1 MGHFRNMENMLA
13 YRLQQY
19 FALQDKQGKGAIR
32 PTLMHNPFCAGV
44 SRSTRQKLIVLLALC
59 PEFAPTL
66 IERCLKKHLES
77 GGDLPAFGGVRGTQ
91 HRGIIPTGETA
102 LFLLGA
108 ADLDSRLRV
117 RKYFD
122 PETRLVSDNFIE
134 LHPPPAGEPSLAGR
148 LVPHLDIL
156 QRLISGKVDLPHLLP
171 QLPRPTPRNQPDL
184 GRPSP
189 ARAQPPRDRLPQK
202 LPRPP
207 RTTRR

>member
-1 MGHFRNMENMLA
+1 MRGHQSLNGE
-13 YRLQQY
+13 
-19 FALQDKQGKGAIR
+19 
-32 PTLMHNPFCAGV
+32 
-44 SRSTRQKLIVLLALC
+44 QKLIVLLALC

-156 QRLISGKVDLPHLLP
+156 QRLISGKVDLPTFSPSFPAQLLETNLTWEDLV
-171 QLPRPTPRNQPDL
+171 LPERSLQEIAYLKITSTTTNDSPVTPPTAATAVAAIARCFTVRRAR
-184 GRPSP
+184 GRP
-189 ARAQPPRDRLPQK
+189 
-202 LPRPP
+202 
-207 RTTRR
+207 